1 MFEQKRAYWRSLDNA
16 AKLFSAA
23 SSPKDTRV
31 FRFYCE
37 LKEEVKEEILQEAL
51 NQTIQKYPVFL
62 SVMRK
67 GLFWHYLEKSELRP
81 VVREEYKEPC
91 SSLYV
96 RDKKTLLFEV
106 TYYKKRINFEVFHA
120 LTDGTG
126 ATEFLRELVK
136 NYLYLIH
143 EEDLEPV
150 ELSNQYLTVKDQEDD
165 SFSRYYD
172 PDFPR
177 KKKKKIRAVQ
187 IKKGGKGYEEL
198 QINEASMSVKE
209 LLGIAREKKVS
220 MSVLLTAAFICAIH
234 EEMSRMQEKKPVI
247 LMVPV
252 NLRKI
257 FPSDSML
264 NFFGYI
270 EPGYQFGGGKDSF
283 EDVLEAVKLYF
294 QENLSKEH
302 MAGRMNELIAIEKHK
317 ILKWAPLELKN
328 RCIRAGAKMAEQ
340 EVTAVLSNMSV
351 VKMPEDYAQYIEKFG
366 VYTSTNRTELC
377 ICSFQDTLSLGFTS
391 RYDSTNIQRNFYRIL
406 KELGA
411 SVKVAEPD
419 FPEDARPNYEGKKV
433 LQIFTFCCIAA
444 IVISMMTDIII
455 SPGMHWSVFVAAG
468 CATMWLTMAV
478 GYVKRFNLL
487 KNAAWQLLIMSGICV
502 LWDLGTGW
510 RGWSVNIGIP
520 DICLLIQVVML
531 IISRIRSL
539 SPREYMIY
547 YVMAAVYSMILPLI
561 LLVTGVIHYKTP
573 SVICIGCSFLLL
585 IGLILFKRKEFK
597 EEMHKKIP
605 RWLILIERKILVALC
620 GAGLILREI
629 LKKILH
635 P

>member
-317 ILKWAPLELKN
+317 ILKWAPLELK
-328 RCIRAGAKMAEQ
+328 I
-340 EVTAVLSNMSV
+340 AVSV
-351 VKMPEDYAQYIEKFG
+351 RV
-366 VYTSTNRTELC
+366 
-377 ICSFQDTLSLGFTS
+377 
-391 RYDSTNIQRNFYRIL
+391 
-406 KELGA
+406 
-411 SVKVAEPD
+411 
-419 FPEDARPNYEGKKV
+419 
-433 LQIFTFCCIAA
+433 
-444 IVISMMTDIII
+444 
-455 SPGMHWSVFVAAG
+455 
-468 CATMWLTMAV
+468 
-478 GYVKRFNLL
+478 
-487 KNAAWQLLIMSGICV
+487 
-502 LWDLGTGW
+502 
-510 RGWSVNIGIP
+510 
-520 DICLLIQVVML
+520 
-531 IISRIRSL
+531 
-539 SPREYMIY
+539 
-547 YVMAAVYSMILPLI
+547 
-561 LLVTGVIHYKTP
+561 
-573 SVICIGCSFLLL
+573 
-585 IGLILFKRKEFK
+585 
-597 EEMHKKIP
+597 P
-605 RWLILIERKILVALC
+605 RWRSRK
-620 GAGLILREI
+620 
-629 LKKILH
+629 
-635 P
+635 

>member
-419 FPEDARPNYEGKKV
+419 LPEDARPNYEGKKV

-455 SPGMHWSVFVAAG
+455 SPGVHWSVFVAAG

-531 IISRIRSL
+531 IISGIRSL

-597 EEMHKKIP
+597 EEMHKKFH
-605 RWLILIERKILVALC
+605 V
-620 GAGLILREI
+620 G
-629 LKKILH
+629 
-635 P
+635 

>member
-294 QENLSKEH
+294 KENLSKEH

-411 SVKVAEPD
+411 SVKAAEPD

-455 SPGMHWSVFVAAG
+455 SPGVHWSVFVAAG

-487 KNAAWQLLIMSGICV
+487 KNAAWQILIMSGICV

-561 LLVTGVIHYKTP
+561 LLVTGVIHYRTP

-597 EEMHKKIP
+597 EEMHKKFH
-605 RWLILIERKILVALC
+605 V
-620 GAGLILREI
+620 G
-629 LKKILH
+629 
-635 P
+635 

>member
-106 TYYKKRINFEVFHA
+106 TYYEKRINFEVFHA

-177 KKKKKIRAVQ
+177 KKKKKIRVVQ

-455 SPGMHWSVFVAAG
+455 SPGVHWSVFVAAG

-561 LLVTGVIHYKTP
+561 LLVTGVIHYRTP

-597 EEMHKKIP
+597 EEMHKKFH
-605 RWLILIERKILVALC
+605 V
-620 GAGLILREI
+620 G
-629 LKKILH
+629 
-635 P
+635 

>member
-106 TYYKKRINFEVFHA
+106 TYYEKRINFEVFHA

-391 RYDSTNIQRNFYRIL
+391 RYDSKNIQRNFYRIL

-455 SPGMHWSVFVAAG
+455 SPGVHWSVFVAAG

-561 LLVTGVIHYKTP
+561 LLVTGVIHYRTP

-597 EEMHKKIP
+597 EEMHKKFH
-605 RWLILIERKILVALC
+605 V
-620 GAGLILREI
+620 G
-629 LKKILH
+629 
-635 P
+635 

>member
-143 EEDLEPV
+143 EEDLELV

-455 SPGMHWSVFVAAG
+455 SPGVHWSVFVAAG

-561 LLVTGVIHYKTP
+561 LLVTGVIHYRTP

-597 EEMHKKIP
+597 EEMHKKFH
-605 RWLILIERKILVALC
+605 V
-620 GAGLILREI
+620 G
-629 LKKILH
+629 
-635 P
+635 

>member
-1 MFEQKRAYWRSLDNA
+1 M
-16 AKLFSAA
+16 
-23 SSPKDTRV
+23 

-597 EEMHKKIP
+597 EEMHKKFH
-605 RWLILIERKILVALC
+605 V
-620 GAGLILREI
+620 G
-629 LKKILH
+629 
-635 P
+635 

>member
-106 TYYKKRINFEVFHA
+106 TYYEKRINFEVFHA

-366 VYTSTNRTELC
+366 VYTRTNRTELC

-455 SPGMHWSVFVAAG
+455 SPGVHWSVFVAAG

-561 LLVTGVIHYKTP
+561 LLVTGVIHYRTP

-597 EEMHKKIP
+597 EEMHKKFH
-605 RWLILIERKILVALC
+605 V
-620 GAGLILREI
+620 G
-629 LKKILH
+629 
-635 P
+635 

>member
-252 NLRKI
+252 NLRNF

-411 SVKVAEPD
+411 SVKVEEPD

-455 SPGMHWSVFVAAG
+455 SPGVHWSVFVAAG
-468 CATMWLTMAV
+468 CVTMWLTMAV

-561 LLVTGVIHYKTP
+561 LLVTGVIHYRTP

-597 EEMHKKIP
+597 EEMHKKFH
-605 RWLILIERKILVALC
+605 V
-620 GAGLILREI
+620 G
-629 LKKILH
+629 
-635 P
+635 

>member
-165 SFSRYYD
+165 SFSPYYD

-455 SPGMHWSVFVAAG
+455 SPGVHWSVFVAAG

-561 LLVTGVIHYKTP
+561 LLVTGVIHYRTP

-597 EEMHKKIP
+597 EEMHKKFH
-605 RWLILIERKILVALC
+605 V
-620 GAGLILREI
+620 G
-629 LKKILH
+629 
-635 P
+635 

>member
-106 TYYKKRINFEVFHA
+106 TYYEKRINFEVFHA

-317 ILKWAPLELKN
+317 ILKWALLELKN

-455 SPGMHWSVFVAAG
+455 SPGVHWSVFVAAG

-561 LLVTGVIHYKTP
+561 LLVTGVIHYRTP

-597 EEMHKKIP
+597 EEMHKKFH
-605 RWLILIERKILVALC
+605 V
-620 GAGLILREI
+620 G
-629 LKKILH
+629 
-635 P
+635 

>member
-106 TYYKKRINFEVFHA
+106 TYYEKRINFEVFHA

-455 SPGMHWSVFVAAG
+455 SPGVHWSVFVAAG

-531 IISRIRSL
+531 IISGIRSL

-585 IGLILFKRKEFK
+585 IGLLLFKRKEFK
-597 EEMHKKIP
+597 EEMHKKFH
-605 RWLILIERKILVALC
+605 V
-620 GAGLILREI
+620 G
-629 LKKILH
+629 
-635 P
+635 

>member
-283 EDVLEAVKLYF
+283 EDVMEAVKLYF

-455 SPGMHWSVFVAAG
+455 SPGVHWSVFVAAG
-468 CATMWLTMAV
+468 CVTMWLTMAV

-561 LLVTGVIHYKTP
+561 LLVTGVIHYRTP

-597 EEMHKKIP
+597 EEMHKKFH
-605 RWLILIERKILVALC
+605 V
-620 GAGLILREI
+620 G
-629 LKKILH
+629 
-635 P
+635 

>member
-106 TYYKKRINFEVFHA
+106 TYYEKRINFEVFHA

-377 ICSFQDTLSLGFTS
+377 ICSFEDTLSLGFTS

-455 SPGMHWSVFVAAG
+455 SPGVHWSVFVAAG

-531 IISRIRSL
+531 IISGIRSL

-597 EEMHKKIP
+597 EEMHKKFH
-605 RWLILIERKILVALC
+605 V
-620 GAGLILREI
+620 G
-629 LKKILH
+629 
-635 P
+635 

>member
-106 TYYKKRINFEVFHA
+106 TYYEKRINFEVFHA

-455 SPGMHWSVFVAAG
+455 SPGVHWSVFVAAG

-531 IISRIRSL
+531 IISRTRSL

-597 EEMHKKIP
+597 EEMHKKFH
-605 RWLILIERKILVALC
+605 V
-620 GAGLILREI
+620 G
-629 LKKILH
+629 
-635 P
+635 

>member
-96 RDKKTLLFEV
+96 RDKKTLLFAV

-455 SPGMHWSVFVAAG
+455 SPGVHWSVFVAAG
-468 CATMWLTMAV
+468 CVTMWLTMAV

-561 LLVTGVIHYKTP
+561 LLVTGVIHYRTP

-597 EEMHKKIP
+597 EEMHKKFH
-605 RWLILIERKILVALC
+605 V
-620 GAGLILREI
+620 G
-629 LKKILH
+629 
-635 P
+635 

>member
-220 MSVLLTAAFICAIH
+220 MSVLLTAAFICAMH

-294 QENLSKEH
+294 KENLSKEH

-455 SPGMHWSVFVAAG
+455 SPGVHWSVFVAAG

-561 LLVTGVIHYKTP
+561 LLVTGVIHYRTP

-597 EEMHKKIP
+597 EEMHKKFH
-605 RWLILIERKILVALC
+605 V
-620 GAGLILREI
+620 G
-629 LKKILH
+629 
-635 P
+635 

>member
-455 SPGMHWSVFVAAG
+455 SPGVHWSVFVAAG
-468 CATMWLTMAV
+468 CVTMWLTMAV

-547 YVMAAVYSMILPLI
+547 YVMVAVYSMILPLI

-597 EEMHKKIP
+597 EEMHKKFH
-605 RWLILIERKILVALC
+605 V
-620 GAGLILREI
+620 G
-629 LKKILH
+629 
-635 P
+635 

>member
-294 QENLSKEH
+294 QENLSNEH

-351 VKMPEDYAQYIEKFG
+351 VKMPEGYAQYIEKFG

-455 SPGMHWSVFVAAG
+455 SPGVHWSVFVAAG
-468 CATMWLTMAV
+468 CVTMWLTMAV

-547 YVMAAVYSMILPLI
+547 YVIAAVYSMILPLI
-561 LLVTGVIHYKTP
+561 LLVTGVIHYRTP

-597 EEMHKKIP
+597 EEMHKKFH
-605 RWLILIERKILVALC
+605 V
-620 GAGLILREI
+620 G
-629 LKKILH
+629 
-635 P
+635 

>member
-106 TYYKKRINFEVFHA
+106 TYYEKRINFEVFHA

-455 SPGMHWSVFVAAG
+455 SPGVHWSVFVAAG

-510 RGWSVNIGIP
+510 RSWSVNIGIP

-561 LLVTGVIHYKTP
+561 LLVTGVIHYRTP

-597 EEMHKKIP
+597 EEMHKKFH
-605 RWLILIERKILVALC
+605 V
-620 GAGLILREI
+620 G
-629 LKKILH
+629 
-635 P
+635 

>member
-96 RDKKTLLFEV
+96 RDKKILLFEV

-294 QENLSKEH
+294 KENLSKEH

-455 SPGMHWSVFVAAG
+455 SPGVHWSVFVAAG

-561 LLVTGVIHYKTP
+561 LLVTGVIHYRTP

-597 EEMHKKIP
+597 EEMHKKFH
-605 RWLILIERKILVALC
+605 V
-620 GAGLILREI
+620 G
-629 LKKILH
+629 
-635 P
+635 

>member
-106 TYYKKRINFEVFHA
+106 TYYEKRINFEVFHA

-351 VKMPEDYAQYIEKFG
+351 VKMPEDYAQYIKKFG

-455 SPGMHWSVFVAAG
+455 SPGVHWSVFVAAG

-561 LLVTGVIHYKTP
+561 LLVTGVIHYRTP

-597 EEMHKKIP
+597 EEMHKKFH
-605 RWLILIERKILVALC
+605 V
-620 GAGLILREI
+620 G
-629 LKKILH
+629 
-635 P
+635 

>member
-106 TYYKKRINFEVFHA
+106 TYYEKRINFEVFHA

-597 EEMHKKIP
+597 EEMHKKFH
-605 RWLILIERKILVALC
+605 V
-620 GAGLILREI
+620 G
-629 LKKILH
+629 
-635 P
+635 

>member
-455 SPGMHWSVFVAAG
+455 SPGVHWSVFVAAG

-561 LLVTGVIHYKTP
+561 LLVTGVIHYRTP
-573 SVICIGCSFLLL
+573 SVICIG
-585 IGLILFKRKEFK
+585 
-597 EEMHKKIP
+597 
-605 RWLILIERKILVALC
+605 
-620 GAGLILREI
+620 
-629 LKKILH
+629 
-635 P
+635 

>member
-172 PDFPR
+172 SDFPR

-597 EEMHKKIP
+597 EEMHKKFH
-605 RWLILIERKILVALC
+605 V
-620 GAGLILREI
+620 G
-629 LKKILH
+629 
-635 P
+635 

>member
-1 MFEQKRAYWRSLDNA
+1 VFEQKRAYWRSLDNA

-234 EEMSRMQEKKPVI
+234 EEMSRMHEKKPVI

-455 SPGMHWSVFVAAG
+455 SPGVHWSVFVAAG

-561 LLVTGVIHYKTP
+561 LLVTGVIHYRTP

-597 EEMHKKIP
+597 EEMHKKFH
-605 RWLILIERKILVALC
+605 V
-620 GAGLILREI
+620 G
-629 LKKILH
+629 
-635 P
+635 

>member
-455 SPGMHWSVFVAAG
+455 SPGVHWSVFVAAG

-531 IISRIRSL
+531 IISGIRSL

-561 LLVTGVIHYKTP
+561 LLVTGAIHYKTP

-597 EEMHKKIP
+597 EEMHKKFH
-605 RWLILIERKILVALC
+605 V
-620 GAGLILREI
+620 G
-629 LKKILH
+629 
-635 P
+635 

>member
-106 TYYKKRINFEVFHA
+106 TYYEKRINFEVFHA

-377 ICSFQDTLSLGFTS
+377 ICSFQDMLSLGFTS

-455 SPGMHWSVFVAAG
+455 SPGVHWSVFVAAG

-597 EEMHKKIP
+597 EEMHKKFH
-605 RWLILIERKILVALC
+605 V
-620 GAGLILREI
+620 G
-629 LKKILH
+629 
-635 P
+635 

>member
-106 TYYKKRINFEVFHA
+106 TYYEKRINFEVFHA

-419 FPEDARPNYEGKKV
+419 FLEDARPNYEGKKV

-455 SPGMHWSVFVAAG
+455 SPGVHWSVFVAAG

-561 LLVTGVIHYKTP
+561 LLVTGVIHYRTP

-597 EEMHKKIP
+597 EEMHKKFH
-605 RWLILIERKILVALC
+605 V
-620 GAGLILREI
+620 G
-629 LKKILH
+629 
-635 P
+635 

>member
-419 FPEDARPNYEGKKV
+419 FPKDARPNYEGKKV

-455 SPGMHWSVFVAAG
+455 SPGVHWSVFVAAG
-468 CATMWLTMAV
+468 CVTMWLTMAV

-487 KNAAWQLLIMSGICV
+487 KNAAWQILIMSGICV

-561 LLVTGVIHYKTP
+561 LLVTGVIHYRTP

-597 EEMHKKIP
+597 EEMHKKFH
-605 RWLILIERKILVALC
+605 V
-620 GAGLILREI
+620 G
-629 LKKILH
+629 
-635 P
+635 

>member
-106 TYYKKRINFEVFHA
+106 TYYEKRINFEVFHA

-172 PDFPR
+172 PDFTR

-455 SPGMHWSVFVAAG
+455 SPGVHWSVFVAAG

-531 IISRIRSL
+531 IISGIRSL

-597 EEMHKKIP
+597 EEMHKKFH
-605 RWLILIERKILVALC
+605 V
-620 GAGLILREI
+620 G
-629 LKKILH
+629 
-635 P
+635 

>member
-294 QENLSKEH
+294 KENLSKEH

-455 SPGMHWSVFVAAG
+455 SPGVHWSVFVAAG

-597 EEMHKKIP
+597 EEMHKKFH
-605 RWLILIERKILVALC
+605 V
-620 GAGLILREI
+620 G
-629 LKKILH
+629 
-635 P
+635 

>member
-270 EPGYQFGGGKDSF
+270 EPGYRFGGGKDSF

-455 SPGMHWSVFVAAG
+455 SPGVHWSVFVAAG
-468 CATMWLTMAV
+468 CVTMWLTMAV

-561 LLVTGVIHYKTP
+561 LLVTGVIHYRTP

-597 EEMHKKIP
+597 EEMHKKFH
-605 RWLILIERKILVALC
+605 V
-620 GAGLILREI
+620 G
-629 LKKILH
+629 
-635 P
+635 

>member
-126 ATEFLRELVK
+126 ATEFVRELVK

-294 QENLSKEH
+294 KENLSKEH

-411 SVKVAEPD
+411 SVKAAEPD

-455 SPGMHWSVFVAAG
+455 SPGVHWSVFVAAG

-561 LLVTGVIHYKTP
+561 LLVTGVIHYRTP

-597 EEMHKKIP
+597 EEMHKKFH
-605 RWLILIERKILVALC
+605 V
-620 GAGLILREI
+620 G
-629 LKKILH
+629 
-635 P
+635 

>member
-106 TYYKKRINFEVFHA
+106 TYYEKRINFEVFHA

-351 VKMPEDYAQYIEKFG
+351 VKMPDDYAQYIEKFG

-455 SPGMHWSVFVAAG
+455 SPGVHWSVFVAAG

-561 LLVTGVIHYKTP
+561 LLVTGVIHYRTP

-597 EEMHKKIP
+597 EEMHKKFH
-605 RWLILIERKILVALC
+605 V
-620 GAGLILREI
+620 G
-629 LKKILH
+629 
-635 P
+635 

>member
-106 TYYKKRINFEVFHA
+106 TYYKKWINFEVFHA

-455 SPGMHWSVFVAAG
+455 SPGVHWSVFVAAG
-468 CATMWLTMAV
+468 CVTMWLTMAV

-561 LLVTGVIHYKTP
+561 LLVTGVIHYRTP

-597 EEMHKKIP
+597 EEMHKKFH
-605 RWLILIERKILVALC
+605 V
-620 GAGLILREI
+620 G
-629 LKKILH
+629 
-635 P
+635 

>member
-1 MFEQKRAYWRSLDNA
+1 MIG
-16 AKLFSAA
+16 
-23 SSPKDTRV
+23 
-31 FRFYCE
+31 E
-37 LKEEVKEEILQEAL
+37 L
-51 NQTIQKYPVFL
+51 
-62 SVMRK
+62 
-67 GLFWHYLEKSELRP
+67 
-81 VVREEYKEPC
+81 
-91 SSLYV
+91 
-96 RDKKTLLFEV
+96 
-106 TYYKKRINFEVFHA
+106 
-120 LTDGTG
+120 
-126 ATEFLRELVK
+126 
-136 NYLYLIH
+136 
-143 EEDLEPV
+143 
-150 ELSNQYLTVKDQEDD
+150 
-165 SFSRYYD
+165 
-172 PDFPR
+172 R
-177 KKKKKIRAVQ
+177 KKKHMTVFLTTH
-187 IKKGGKGYEEL
+187 YMEE
-198 QINEASMSVKE
+198 
-209 LLGIAREKKVS
+209 
-220 MSVLLTAAFICAIH
+220 AADADH
-234 EEMSRMQEKKPVI
+234 VVI
-247 LMVPV
+247 L
-252 NLRKI
+252 
-257 FPSDSML
+257 D
-264 NFFGYI
+264 
-270 EPGYQFGGGKDSF
+270 E
-283 EDVLEAVKLYF
+283 
-294 QENLSKEH
+294 
-302 MAGRMNELIAIEKHK
+302 GR
-317 ILKWAPLELKN
+317 ILAEGTPLELKN

-455 SPGMHWSVFVAAG
+455 SPGVHWSVFVAAG

-561 LLVTGVIHYKTP
+561 LLVTGVIHYRTP

-597 EEMHKKIP
+597 EEMHKKFH
-605 RWLILIERKILVALC
+605 V
-620 GAGLILREI
+620 G
-629 LKKILH
+629 
-635 P
+635 

>member
-126 ATEFLRELVK
+126 ATEFLKELVK

-455 SPGMHWSVFVAAG
+455 SPGVHWSVFVAAG
-468 CATMWLTMAV
+468 CVTMWLTMAV

-561 LLVTGVIHYKTP
+561 LLVTGVIHYRTP

-597 EEMHKKIP
+597 EEMHKKFH
-605 RWLILIERKILVALC
+605 V
-620 GAGLILREI
+620 G
-629 LKKILH
+629 
-635 P
+635 